1 MVVLKIVFSII
12 SKWVYKYLNK
22 QANPGFGPEGSIT
35 PKLEAVLVS

>member
-22 QANPGFGPEGSIT
+22 KDNSRFGPEESIT
-35 PKLEAVLVS
+35 PKLEAVPVS